1 MIWGVKAG
9 LGVQAFGFW
18 TIWLQGFRVLGVQG
32 FGGLGRRRF
41 CFLKGLRRILQEFLR
56 PSSGV

>member
-1 MIWGVKAG
+1 MIGGVKAG

-41 CFLKGLRRILQEFLR
+41 CFLKGLRRILQEF
-56 PSSGV
+56 